1 MAASISSVTTM
12 GYSNGTFSGSI
23 ALVVTLGYGIGAAVL
38 VQPVD
43 GAIAQTNSRVAITE
57 TQNRVWIVSAK

>member
-1 MAASISSVTTM
+1 V
-12 GYSNGTFSGSI
+12 SI
-23 ALVVTLGYGIGAAVL
+23 ASVATRGYGTWGSVNLVVTLGYGIGAAVL

-43 GAIAQTNSRVAITE
+43 GAITQTHSRVAITE

>member
-1 MAASISSVTTM
+1 M
-12 GYSNGTFSGSI
+12 SI
-23 ALVVTLGYGIGAAVL
+23 ASVATKGYGTWSTVNQLPTWGYGIGAAVL

-43 GAIAQTNSRVAITE
+43 GCIAQTNSRVAITE